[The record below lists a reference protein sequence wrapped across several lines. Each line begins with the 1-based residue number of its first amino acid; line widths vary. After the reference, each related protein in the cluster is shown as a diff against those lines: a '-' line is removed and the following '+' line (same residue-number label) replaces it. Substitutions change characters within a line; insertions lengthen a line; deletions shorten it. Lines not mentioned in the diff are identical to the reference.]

1 MLRALLCAVVC
12 LFVFSSAKADTF
24 TLTNGA
30 LVTGFDLFSI
40 NASGPNISIH
50 GAMGGEPGN
59 TTFATCTPAP
69 CAAGSL
75 LNVGG
80 TPGPGLLNIPFSP
93 ATLTIN
99 GVTFTDV
106 VFGGGDLTFTGSVVL
121 PNDYVTGQPF
131 SVPFTMTGHLTG
143 FLPCPG
149 DFRCFQQQL
158 FNISING
165 SGIAI
170 VTIPQFGERIQTVS
184 YVFSSPIP
192 EPATLGLF
200 GIGLLA
206 LNALRKRKPQ
216 KGTKC

>member
-24 TLTNGA
+24 TLTSGA
-30 LVTGFDLFSI
+30 LATGFDLFNI

-50 GAMGGEPGN
+50 GATGGEPGN

-80 TPGPGLLNIPFSP
+80 TVLPHQLNIPFSP
-93 ATLTIN
+93 ATVTIN

-106 VFGGGDLTFTGSVVL
+106 VFSGGDLTFTGSVVL
-121 PNDYVTGQPF
+121 PNNYVTGQPF
-131 SVPFTMTGHLTG
+131 SVPFTMTGHLVG

-149 DFRCFQQQL
+149 DFNCFQQQL
-158 FNISING
+158 FDISING

-170 VTIPQFGERIQTVS
+170 VTIPQFGERISSVS
-184 YVFSSPIP
+184 YVFSSPVP

-200 GIGLLA
+200 GVGLLA
-206 LNALRKRKPQ
+206 LNTLRKRRRY
-216 KGTKC
+216 